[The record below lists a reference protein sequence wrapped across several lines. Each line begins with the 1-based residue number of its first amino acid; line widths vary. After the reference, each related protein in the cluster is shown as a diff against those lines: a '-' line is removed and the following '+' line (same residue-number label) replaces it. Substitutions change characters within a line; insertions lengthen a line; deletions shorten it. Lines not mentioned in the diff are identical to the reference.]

1 MSHFS
6 AAYLGSGGYKAAID
20 GENRSKEGWEEAV

>member
-20 GENRSKEGWEEAV
+20 GENRSKGWEEAV